1 MGFEGRL
8 AGTRRIPLM
17 QNFFEKSLADMENIN
32 LSDLAYGLKEVTI
45 FFKPMDIWINGL
57 QSHVGQTKAFH
68 SV

>member
-1 MGFEGRL
+1 
-8 AGTRRIPLM
+8 M

-45 FFKPMDIWINGL
+45 FFKPMHIWINGL